1 VLKYAGDAVIGY
13 FPIGWKLSKRDLYEH
28 TLKCTF
34 YMQKLL
40 DESINKVLF
49 INSYPKLKSRIS
61 IDVGENQI
69 VILGSEPDL
78 LGHVI
83 SRAAKIMSKASPNNI
98 VLGDNIFKNLCNMS
112 KEKFPIEDKFTL
124 FETGEIYSIHISNK
138 GKG

>member
-1 VLKYAGDAVIGY
+1 
-13 FPIGWKLSKRDLYEH
+13 
-28 TLKCTF
+28 
-34 YMQKLL
+34 MQKLL